1 MVAKFF
7 VYSSYCMYWLN
18 IQTKIDLKMNSSIAK
33 QLQKENKEKIKK
45 SVKLSEGLQ
54 GVIISVWLLV

>member
-1 MVAKFF
+1 
-7 VYSSYCMYWLN
+7 
-18 IQTKIDLKMNSSIAK
+18 MNSSIAK

-54 GVIISVWLLV
+54 GVIISV